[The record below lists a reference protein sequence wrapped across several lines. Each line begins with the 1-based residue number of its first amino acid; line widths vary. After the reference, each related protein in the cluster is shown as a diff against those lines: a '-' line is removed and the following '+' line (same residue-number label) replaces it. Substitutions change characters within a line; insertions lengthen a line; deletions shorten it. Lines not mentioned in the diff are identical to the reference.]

1 MELPQNS
8 ILLLQVGDD
17 AALMVVDQPREHHDQ
32 HLKRLSHVLASP
44 AGSPSFHHRRT
55 QDTNLRR
62 CSSPGY
68 VGERLGTPRPLLRS
82 PGAVGIPEPLALEER
97 IASLVADS
105 IEPRLLVDI
114 DILPWRRSH
123 LVLLRVHPSP
133 LRPHHM
139 RTEGT
144 ELGTYV
150 RLGSTNR
157 RADAALIAELA
168 RRPGFSSY
176 DEEPVPDL
184 DSEALDFAAVS
195 ESFAGFRTL
204 RKRDLETLGLTTKHQ
219 SRRVPTVGGML
230 LFGRDRLARF
240 PDAWIQAGRFAGIDR
255 SGMADRAELREYPI
269 NAIEGAVSIVERNTR
284 LGAEIG
290 RLRRRDVPAVP
301 PVALREALV
310 NAVVHAD
317 YTQRGAPI
325 RVAVFDDRVEIENPG
340 ILLPG
345 LTPEDLHEGISRLR
359 NPVIGRIFKELGL
372 IEQWGSGIQR
382 MSAANRSAG
391 LPEPEF
397 TELGL
402 RFRVT
407 LRTTATGT
415 PQVDDTERRILE
427 FLDAPNGRSTAE
439 LATHIERTR
448 VPHSNG
454 SSGSPNVDSSSPWA
468 PVRAIHA
475 DGGTCQLQGCVPT
488 RESQLRDEH
497 AAALEG
503 AS

>member
-1 MELPQNS
+1 
-8 ILLLQVGDD
+8 
-17 AALMVVDQPREHHDQ
+17 
-32 HLKRLSHVLASP
+32 
-44 AGSPSFHHRRT
+44 
-55 QDTNLRR
+55 
-62 CSSPGY
+62 
-68 VGERLGTPRPLLRS
+68 
-82 PGAVGIPEPLALEER
+82 
-97 IASLVADS
+97 
-105 IEPRLLVDI
+105 
-114 DILPWRRSH
+114 
-123 LVLLRVHPSP
+123 
-133 LRPHHM
+133 
-139 RTEGT
+139 
-144 ELGTYV
+144 
-150 RLGSTNR
+150 
-157 RADAALIAELA
+157 
-168 RRPGFSSY
+168 
-176 DEEPVPDL
+176 
-184 DSEALDFAAVS
+184 
-195 ESFAGFRTL
+195 
-204 RKRDLETLGLTTKHQ
+204 
-219 SRRVPTVGGML
+219 ML

-255 SGMADRAELREYPI
+255 SAMADRAELREYPI

-439 LATHIERTR
+439 LATHIERTAR
-448 VPHSNG
+448 TTQQRLKRLAERGLVVAVGTSPRDPRRRWYLSTPG
-454 SSGSPNVDSSSPWA
+454 MRSDSGEP
-468 PVRAIHA
+468 
-475 DGGTCQLQGCVPT
+475 
-488 RESQLRDEH
+488 
-497 AAALEG
+497 